1 MLQLPRPTGER
12 EAALL
17 QAVGSEVKHDKL
29 GCTLVAISFLVVAE
43 NREHIV
49 AHPLIGGS
57 ILKGKEEDLNKLMC
71 QGKLLHRRSVICIEE
86 DTQVLGCDTM
96 LLQRGLILNGKA
108 EIPMDTLKRDWKLIS
123 S

>member
-1 MLQLPRPTGER
+1 MRQRVADRETLQRVATSSAHWRARGCS
-12 EAALL
+12 
-17 QAVGSEVKHDKL
+17 VGSEVKHDKL
-29 GCTLVAISFLVVAE
+29 GCTPVAISFLVVAE

-108 EIPMDTLKRDWKLIS
+108 EIP
-123 S
+123 